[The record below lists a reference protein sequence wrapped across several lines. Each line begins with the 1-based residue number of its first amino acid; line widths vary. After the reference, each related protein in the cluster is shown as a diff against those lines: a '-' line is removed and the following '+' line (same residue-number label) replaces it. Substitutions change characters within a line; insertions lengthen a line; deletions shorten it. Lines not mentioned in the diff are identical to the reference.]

1 MFELSVCICNMLD
14 PLISKGVKCLKRLL
28 DQAFNWG
35 MNGSLLNSKSISGV
49 NAFTPH
55 VYSHWTNVSLLLYLY
70 NPINFNGA
78 VQVY

>member
-1 MFELSVCICNMLD
+1 
-14 PLISKGVKCLKRLL
+14 
-28 DQAFNWG
+28 

-49 NAFTPH
+49 NAFENNRTVTPH

-70 NPINFNGA
+70 DPINFSGA